1 MTPNV
6 RVLTENLYK
15 AVKAVKRTELSS
27 LPVLNHAWLR
37 TENGYLVIS
46 THDLE
51 TPLTVHCAARVNED
65 FSTCVLM
72 VHKKEVVTGYK
83 ISFGTTIEMT
93 GKHKFYPFF
102 DYLKVMAKQEPVL
115 DLFFDPSVQLLTI
128 KAGTSTTVFKC
139 LDAQE
144 FPLVEIKASQA

>member
-1 MTPNV
+1 MNDTQANV

-27 LPVLNHAWLR
+27 LPALNHAWLR
-37 TENGYLVIS
+37 TENGNLAIS

-51 TPLTVHCAARVNED
+51 TPITAHCAARVNEN

-72 VHKKEVVTGYK
+72 VHKMEVVTGYVYGGGE
-83 ISFGTTIEMT
+83 IV
-93 GKHKFYPFF
+93 GKRKLYPLL
-102 DYLKVMAKQEPVL
+102 DYLKVMAEQEPVL
-115 DLFFDPSVQLLTI
+115 DLFFDPSLQLLTI
-128 KAGTSTTVFKC
+128 KAGTSTTVFRC

-144 FPLVEIKASQA
+144 FPPVS